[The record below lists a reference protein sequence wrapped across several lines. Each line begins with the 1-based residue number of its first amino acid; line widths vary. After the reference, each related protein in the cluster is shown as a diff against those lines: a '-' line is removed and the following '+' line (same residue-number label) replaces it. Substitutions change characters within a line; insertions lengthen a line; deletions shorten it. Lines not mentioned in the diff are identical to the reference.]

1 MGMDIAIIGI
11 GLYPFGRHD
20 GVSALE
26 MGVQAARRALD
37 DASLRWQD
45 MQLACAGSLEV
56 LQPDTMTK
64 YLGLTGIPFTTL
76 FNGCA
81 TGGNLLLTT
90 ANAIGAGVGDLGIA
104 IGMDKHPRGAFSV
117 GDDLSGLGLQQ
128 WYGETGLA
136 LNPQFFSMK
145 TKRYMHD
152 YGITEDC
159 LTRVAIRSQTRSKN

>member
-20 GVSALE
+20 GVTALE

-37 DASLRWQD
+37 DAGCRWAD
-45 MQLACAGSLEV
+45 MHLACAGSLEV

-90 ANAIGAGVGDLGIA
+90 ANAISANILIHSFVLVIWSLLSVVHAGLKKCDVVHELVVD
-104 IGMDKHPRGAFSV
+104 
-117 GDDLSGLGLQQ
+117 
-128 WYGETGLA
+128 
-136 LNPQFFSMK
+136 
-145 TKRYMHD
+145 RYFELRP
-152 YGITEDC
+152 GP
-159 LTRVAIRSQTRSKN
+159 